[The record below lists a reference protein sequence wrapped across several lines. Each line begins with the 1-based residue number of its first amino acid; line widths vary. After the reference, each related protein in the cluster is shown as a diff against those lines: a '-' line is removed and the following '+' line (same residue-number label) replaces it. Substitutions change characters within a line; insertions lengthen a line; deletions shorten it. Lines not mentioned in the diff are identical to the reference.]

1 MQNSFFQKLVL
12 VILAGA
18 AAALV
23 YEFYKTFVVGGM
35 EAVNP
40 GYTTQAHY
48 QPNPRS
54 TEIYR

>member
-18 AAALV
+18 ATALV

-40 GYTTQAHY
+40 GYTEKLHQ
-48 QPNPRS
+48 S
-54 TEIYR
+54 TPDSTPQNSR